1 MTETTELDASLDA
14 SGVDAIGEALAIIDS
29 ALGEMLNRELVSTSE
44 VADLLLDV
52 RSILKHDAPVLT
64 PN

>member
-1 MTETTELDASLDA
+1 MTETTELDAPA
-14 SGVDAIGEALAIIDS
+14 IDAISEALAIIDS
-29 ALGEMLNRELVSTSE
+29 ALGAMLNRELVSTSE

-52 RSILKHDAPVLT
+52 RTILKHDAPVLT